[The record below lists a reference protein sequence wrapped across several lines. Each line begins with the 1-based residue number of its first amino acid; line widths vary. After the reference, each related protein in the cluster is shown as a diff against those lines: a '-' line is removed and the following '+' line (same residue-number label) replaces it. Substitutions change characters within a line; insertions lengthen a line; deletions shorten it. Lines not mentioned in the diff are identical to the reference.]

1 MSRRSASGRKPDKH
15 CKTAGLQSFEFN
27 AGVAESF
34 FDSQPRQL
42 SRPCRAIFDSVDRA
56 LCNSD
61 SFTKIRLTPT
71 RHGPAGAELG
81 GEQLPVVL
89 NSTRR
94 QF

>member
-1 MSRRSASGRKPDKH
+1 MPSSGNTQTWVR
-15 CKTAGLQSFEFN
+15 CETAGRQFLEFN
-27 AGVAESF
+27 TCFAECF

-42 SRPCRAIFDSVDRA
+42 SRPCRAIFDSIDRA
-56 LCNSD
+56 LRNSD

-89 NSTRR
+89 NTTRR